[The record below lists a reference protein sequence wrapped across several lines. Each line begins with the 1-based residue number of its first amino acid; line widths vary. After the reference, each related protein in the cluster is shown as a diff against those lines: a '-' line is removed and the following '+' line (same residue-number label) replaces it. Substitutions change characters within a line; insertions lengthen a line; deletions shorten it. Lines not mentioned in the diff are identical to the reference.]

1 MMSIYFEQQLSNIWG
16 SIHEKLKLR
25 PSWKKALLIKK
36 RVYAYLLAEYVQ
48 SLVLID
54 VSFLNKTLSFLL
66 LD

>member
-1 MMSIYFEQQLSNIWG
+1 MKNLSWG
-16 SIHEKLKLR
+16 RVE
-25 PSWKKALLIKK
+25 KKALIIKK